1 MCLNNLL
8 TAIMFR
14 FLKIVIL
21 IPMLCLHT
29 ILNLFDSGDVQ
40 VCDSPEKLVARMPLA
55 EGTDRN
61 ELERQISKNP
71 AIWEVV
77 VDFLSSTN
85 WNSLQNGKHLITED
99 GMVYAFVQEYQTKDD
114 SMMEAH
120 RKYIDIQ
127 YVISGREYI
136 YVCPLNECREQT
148 KEYVESSD
156 IEFYKTPS
164 SFRKVLADSSAYI
177 ILFPSDAHQPCMSVD
192 GIKSD
197 IRKIVVKIPFIE

>member
-1 MCLNNLL
+1 
-8 TAIMFR
+8 
-14 FLKIVIL
+14 
-21 IPMLCLHT
+21 MLCLHT